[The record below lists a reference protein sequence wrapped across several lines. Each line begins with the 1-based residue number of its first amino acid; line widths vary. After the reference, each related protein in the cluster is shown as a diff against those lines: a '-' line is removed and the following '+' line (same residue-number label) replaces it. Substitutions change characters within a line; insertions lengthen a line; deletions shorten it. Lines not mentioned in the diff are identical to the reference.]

1 MPLKRISKRT
11 KERIEDLRLIYDTR
25 EIDILNNI
33 VVNDIRYISE
43 CKENDITDFYIKYY
57 RQNVSDN
64 PDYKLTDKT
73 IPELQLDVR
82 SKLAS
87 KYISTE
93 SFDNSIDAY
102 FNSVSKEYIL
112 CPVNTSNELEALPEN
127 RDIFVKNNLKTV
139 INCAKRY
146 RGLGVPFEDL
156 IQAGNLG
163 LLEAYK
169 KFDGSKAQ
177 LRNAIMDDI
186 KNSPLD
192 KFTYDEAA
200 ELVKSNYSYGTQEDK
215 VVKKIPAS
223 GFDSK
228 EDFLSWTEKNIKKAL
243 FSSLGFIWC
252 RTWVTNE
259 ITNYVNI
266 IKVPNSKKP
275 DTRFYNLDDTN
286 PYTDDNYNDNI
297 FAEPELMDDMS
308 SMELEEQSSHVKE
321 TIARL
326 LDVLSPKERRIVSM
340 MYGIGYPCEMCKE
353 DIAEVEGIT
362 VRDVKLIWQY
372 AQKKWQRTIER
383 EGLKLY
389 SN

>member
-11 KERIEDLRLIYDTR
+11 KDRIDELRLIYDTDQ
-25 EIDILNNI
+25 IDILNDI
-33 VVNDIRYISE
+33 VLNDIRYISE
-43 CKENDITDFYIKYY
+43 CKENDILDYYIKYY
-57 RQNVSDN
+57 RQNVTDD
-64 PDYKLTDKT
+64 PDYKLTQET

-87 KYISTE
+87 KYISTD
-93 SFDNSIDAY
+93 SFENSIDAY

-146 RGLGVPFEDL
+146 RHLGVPFEDL

-177 LRNAIMDDI
+177 LRNAIIADI
-186 KNSPLD
+186 KNSQLD

-200 ELVKSNYSYGTQEDK
+200 ELVKSNHTYGTQEDK
-215 VVKKIPAS
+215 VVKKIPKE
-223 GFDSK
+223 GFESK
-228 EDFLSWTEKNIKKAL
+228 EDFIGWTEKNIKKAL

-252 RTWVTNE
+252 RTWVANE

-266 IKVPNSKKP
+266 VKIPNSKKP

-286 PYTDDNYNDNI
+286 PYTDDNFNDNI
-297 FAEPELMDDMS
+297 FYDPVLVDETSD
-308 SMELEEQSSHVKE
+308 MELEEQDIHVKK
-321 TIARL
+321 TIKTL
-326 LDVLSPKERRIVSM
+326 LDVLNPRERRVVSM
-340 MYGIGYPCEMCKE
+340 MYGIDYPGEMSKE

-372 AQKKWQRTIER
+372 AQKKWQRTIQR
-383 EGLKLY
+383 QGLTLY
-389 SN
+389 AE